1 MLLESSGGGASIQRL
16 IADRVCYRRVGP
28 GRIKVLTSD
37 LEFIADAFS
46 IVQAVRRF
54 LSGESLTCEVSVGHL
69 SVSSL
74 GKVVCSLLEYD
85 YCGLHQA
92 LDGSRGHP
100 YISVMEKIVDA
111 YRRQSVSDCSFGCGA
126 EGLKALEDYV
136 RLVIESEGG
145 VDTLRCAARSIVRG
159 VRKNHAGLE
168 AFISDLAS
176 SWQGLNAVS
185 VDLRY
190 VHDVF
195 YECGEGHSAELVKS
209 DLDALLRSVGRE
221 FADSISG
228 YFWRLEFG
236 LGRKFY
242 ARVVFF
248 VDGEEALGFYN
259 FLKGRA
265 SDNPLKIS
273 KDCFLNVYDFIDG
286 GEFPGACLGS
296 DEECLQK
303 IKANVAVQLAAD
315 ELIRVDFSKKRVY
328 GRSGRVK
335 NTHSEG

>member
-1 MLLESSGGGASIQRL
+1 MMLESVGGGASIQRL
-16 IADRVCYRRVGP
+16 IADRVCYRRVGQ
-28 GRIKVLTSD
+28 GRIQVLTSD
-37 LEFIADAFS
+37 LEYIADAFS

-54 LSGESLTCEVSVGHL
+54 LSGESLTCEVSGGHL

-74 GKVVCSLLEYD
+74 GKVVRSLLEYD
-85 YCGLHQA
+85 YCGLHKA

-111 YRRQSVSDCSFGCGA
+111 HRRQSVSDCSFGCGA

-136 RLVIESEGG
+136 RSVIESDGSA
-145 VDTLRCAARSIVRG
+145 DALRKSTRYIVRG
-159 VRKNHAGLE
+159 VRKNFAGLE
-168 AFISDLAS
+168 AFISDIAS
-176 SWQGLNAVS
+176 KRQGFNAIS
-185 VDLRY
+185 VELRY

-195 YECGEGHSAELVKS
+195 YESGEGHSAELVKS
-209 DLDALLRSVGRE
+209 DLDALLKGVERKFS
-221 FADSISG
+221 DSISG

-236 LGRKFY
+236 FGRKFY

-248 VDGEEALGFYN
+248 VDGVAALGFYN
-259 FLKGRA
+259 FLKERE
-265 SDNPLKIS
+265 SDVFLKIS

-286 GEFPGACLGS
+286 GESPGACLGS
-296 DEECLQK
+296 DEECLHK

-315 ELIRVDFSKKRVY
+315 ELIRVDFSKRRVY

-335 NTHSEG
+335 ENSF